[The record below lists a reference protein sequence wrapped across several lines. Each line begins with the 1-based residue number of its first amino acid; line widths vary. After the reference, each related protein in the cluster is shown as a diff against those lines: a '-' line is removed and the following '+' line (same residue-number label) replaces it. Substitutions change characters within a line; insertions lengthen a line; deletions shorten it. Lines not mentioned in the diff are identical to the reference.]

1 MDADAAAAGE
11 RAARL
16 LPGLGFPAGAVAA
29 EPIPVEPEAV
39 PGHESDAVPGH
50 ESDAVPGRQSE
61 AVPGRQSEAV
71 PGRGPGTV
79 PGREGEVVPGRGS
92 GTVPAREADA
102 GSGRWFVPVV
112 RGDDLLGF
120 LDFAGAT
127 LLRSSFFRPAG
138 PARDWLDRDHIRG
151 VAERF
156 SGQDATGPPV
166 LSHDGPPDHLAW
178 RVPMPSGAVFVAG
191 ASAWWARL
199 RPDDVTG

>member
-1 MDADAAAAGE
+1 MNSPPTRPQWSHIVDTGNALPNPPEFLTRDPGADRDVEDILGQPAMADGHPTGQAGRRRWLRGHVYLAGPPYL
-11 RAARL
+11 RAFAYWLWRY
-16 LPGLGFPAGAVAA
+16 
-29 EPIPVEPEAV
+29 
-39 PGHESDAVPGH
+39 
-50 ESDAVPGRQSE
+50 
-61 AVPGRQSEAV
+61 
-71 PGRGPGTV
+71 
-79 PGREGEVVPGRGS
+79 VV
-92 GTVPAREADA
+92 
-102 GSGRWFVPVV
+102 
-112 RGDDLLGF
+112 LLGF

-138 PARDWLDRDHIRG
+138 PARDWLDRDHIRR